1 MEGEI
6 TCQAGEI
13 YKVHEKKKEKGIVK
27 KTISRVITCTGVGI
41 ILQPKRRLKLK
52 CNNLYRCGYNSPFG
66 CADSGLCNDD
76 SRCLVDYR

>member
-27 KTISRVITCTGVGI
+27 KNNKQG
-41 ILQPKRRLKLK
+41 
-52 CNNLYRCGYNSPFG
+52 NNLYRGRYNSPFG

-76 SRCLVDYR
+76 SRCMVDYR

>member
-1 MEGEI
+1 MKGEI

-41 ILQPKRRLKLK
+41 ILLLAVPIVVCAMMIAAVCWTTDKIVSAI
-52 CNNLYRCGYNSPFG
+52 NCG
-66 CADSGLCNDD
+66 DD
-76 SRCLVDYR
+76 F

>member
-41 ILQPKRRLKLK
+41 ILLLAVPIVICSTLIAAVWFLTDKTVSLINRDKD
-52 CNNLYRCGYNSPFG
+52 NF
-66 CADSGLCNDD
+66 
-76 SRCLVDYR
+76 

>member
-41 ILQPKRRLKLK
+41 ILLLAVPIAV
-52 CNNLYRCGYNSPFG
+52 
-66 CADSGLCNDD
+66 CAMMIAA
-76 SRCLVDYR
+76 VW